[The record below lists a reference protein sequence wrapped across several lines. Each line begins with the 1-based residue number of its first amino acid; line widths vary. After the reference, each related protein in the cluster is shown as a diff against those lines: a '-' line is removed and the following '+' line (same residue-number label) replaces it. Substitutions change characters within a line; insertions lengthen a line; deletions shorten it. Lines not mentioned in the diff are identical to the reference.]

1 MDEGF
6 KGIIGARG
14 GRGGICKEDEKYNF
28 KEKRC
33 VKKNKQ
39 EMRLTYIFLL
49 IMLLIMILE
58 LIISKLWYLL
68 IFILI
73 ILIIFMIYNYNSI
86 KNSLS

>member
-6 KGIIGARG
+6 KGTRG
-14 GRGGICKEDEKYNF
+14 GTRGGTICKADEKYNF
-28 KEKRC
+28 KEMKC

-39 EMRLTYIFLL
+39 ETRLSYIFLL
-49 IMLLIMILE
+49 IVILIMIIE